1 MTVTPYGGHA
11 AERVLGAD
19 PLELVVILYEELL
32 SAIQEARRRVAA
44 GQPLERGRSVSRA
57 LEILAELARSVN
69 PEASPELAGRLL
81 SLYGFLTE
89 RLQQGNFEQRD
100 QPLAE
105 CEQVVGTLLEGWRG
119 AARQRYDAPLPE
131 MEAGA
136 LAGELPAI
144 NVCG

>member
-44 GQPLERGRSVSRA
+44 GQRLERARSVSRA
-57 LEILAELARSVN
+57 LEILAELAQSVN
-69 PEASPELAGRLL
+69 PQASPELAGRLL
-81 SLYGFLTE
+81 SLYSFLTE
-89 RLQQGNFEQRD
+89 RLQQGNFEQRE

-105 CEQVVGTLLEGWRG
+105 CEQIVRTLLEGWRG
-119 AARQRYDAPLPE
+119 AVRQRYDAPLPE
-131 MEAGA
+131 VGAGA

-144 NVCG
+144 NVFG